1 MGTILDEV
9 EEQRRKKSSGGEL
22 EPFWMKGYLMTLY
35 LLIDGHCPCPHP
47 MEPPLIPPDGI
58 NPQSST
64 PTADFLGMNVEE
76 PNLPLHALIL
86 RLPHGPDSV
95 TPNRVPWQVPLDS
108 VLVHH
113 HPTTPILPLITPT
126 PRKSSPDL

>member
-9 EEQRRKKSSGGEL
+9 EEQRRKRSLGGEL

-64 PTADFLGMNVEE
+64 QTADFLVMNVKG
-76 PNLPLHALIL
+76 PSLPLNVPIL
-86 RLPHGPDSV
+86 HLLHGPDSV
-95 TPNRVPWQVPLDS
+95 IPNRALWQAP
-108 VLVHH
+108 
-113 HPTTPILPLITPT
+113 
-126 PRKSSPDL
+126 